1 MRPFAVWNPST
12 DERDNILS
20 QHMNLYDGYA
30 TLNKTKT
37 NLTPLNVYDPAGDK
51 AGITVNN
58 KGEVKV
64 YTNVGINES
73 INEEKSMC
81 EQCGG
86 TMKENVCE
94 QCGSMNE
101 ADMTIDTSN
110 LYDVQDEF
118 DKHVDYV
125 TGEGETNEYY
135 PVSPV
140 EPAYNFQSGGP
151 EDVYGTLK
159 DYDKEHPHHDYDS
172 MEDVEKWNP
181 SDDLLRMFGK
191 QTDSDSPSDT
201 FQYDAG
207 DKNRLGD
214 AGLGQDTEN
223 DMDLSSVSPGYDF
236 ESGGAY
242 GGGSFP
248 NYGDEDDDLVEME
261 EELDEDLKE
270 SFNSNKK
277 QILEMFQRMNR
288 F

>member
-1 MRPFAVWNPST
+1 
-12 DERDNILS
+12 
-20 QHMNLYDGYA
+20 
-30 TLNKTKT
+30 
-37 NLTPLNVYDPAGDK
+37 
-51 AGITVNN
+51 
-58 KGEVKV
+58 
-64 YTNVGINES
+64 
-73 INEEKSMC
+73 
-81 EQCGG
+81 
-86 TMKENVCE
+86 MKENVCE

>member
-1 MRPFAVWNPST
+1 
-12 DERDNILS
+12 
-20 QHMNLYDGYA
+20 MNLYDGYA
-30 TLNKTKT
+30 TLNKTNT

-223 DMDLSSVSPGYDF
+223 DMDLSSVSTGYDF